1 MPSMPHTLRYCEWCA
16 WLSVPQADALAARL
30 AGRMQPDPR
39 GPYPLSDLYYDTP
52 ACGMARASLEAPR
65 RKELFRLRSHGQP
78 GPDAVVYAEIRRTL
92 DDAVCK
98 RRAAAPLAGLGRMLG
113 GELLPGCDAEV
124 QREIHWMVR
133 RYGIA
138 PRAWVGCERTAYTG
152 LAEPDLRITIDRKIR
167 WRADR
172 LEIGMGAGAGGAPL
186 RLEAGGSNAPPR
198 PVMLKLRFDRAV
210 PLWLSGLL
218 SELAIRPDGD
228 SKYIVCYRQHL
239 APVLQAER
247 RDALC

>member
-1 MPSMPHTLRYCEWCA
+1 MTGMPHTLRYCEWCA
-16 WLSVPQADALAARL
+16 WLTAPQADTLAAQL

-39 GPYPLSDLYYDTP
+39 GPYPLSDLYYDTS

-78 GPDAVVYAEIRRTL
+78 GPDAVAYAEIRRTL

-113 GELLPGCDAEV
+113 GEVLPGCDAEV
-124 QREIHWMVR
+124 QRELHWMVR

-152 LAEPDLRITIDRKIR
+152 LAEPDLRITIDRAIR

-172 LEIGMGAGAGGAPL
+172 LGLTGGADGAPL
-186 RLEAGGSNAPPR
+186 RFETGAPDAPPR

-218 SELAIRPDGD
+218 AGLAIRPGGL
-228 SKYIVCYRQHL
+228 SKYGVCYRQHL

-247 RDALC
+247 SDR

>member
-1 MPSMPHTLRYCEWCA
+1 MTGMPHTLRYCEWCA
-16 WLSVPQADALAARL
+16 WLTAPQADALAARL
-30 AGRMQPDPR
+30 AGRVQPDAR

-52 ACGMARASLEAPR
+52 ACGMARASLEEPR
-65 RKELFRLRSHGQP
+65 RKELFRLRSHGQL

-138 PRAWVGCERTAYTG
+138 PRVWIGCERTAYTG
-152 LAEPDLRITIDRKIR
+152 LAEPDLRITIDRAIR

-172 LEIGMGAGAGGAPL
+172 LGLTGGADGAPL
-186 RLEAGGSNAPPR
+186 RFETGAPDAPPR

-218 SELAIRPDGD
+218 AGLAIRPGGL
-228 SKYIVCYRQHL
+228 SKYGVCYRQHL

-247 RDALC
+247 SDR

>member
-78 GPDAVVYAEIRRTL
+78 GPDTVVYAEIRRTL

-98 RRAAAPLAGLGRMLG
+98 RRAAAPLARLSRLLG
-113 GELLPGCDAEV
+113 GEVLSGCDAQV
-124 QREIHWMVR
+124 QREIHGMVR

-152 LAEPDLRITIDRKIR
+152 LEDPALRITIDREIR

-172 LEIGMGAGAGGAPL
+172 LSLEAGTDGAPL
-186 RLEAGGSNAPPR
+186 EIETEAPAAPPR

>member
-1 MPSMPHTLRYCEWCA
+1 MPSLPHTLRYREWCA
-16 WLSVPQADALAARL
+16 WLTAPQADALAAHL
-30 AGRMQPDPR
+30 AGRMQPDAR
-39 GPYPLSDLYYDTP
+39 GSYPLSDLYYDTP
-52 ACGMARASLEAPR
+52 ACGMARASLEEPR

-92 DDAVCK
+92 DKAVCK
-98 RRAAAPLAGLGRMLG
+98 RRAAAPLAGLGQLLG
-113 GELLPGCDAEV
+113 GEVLPGCDAQV
-124 QREIHWMVR
+124 QREIHFLIR

-152 LAEPDLRITIDRKIR
+152 LAEPNLRITIDRAIR

-172 LEIGMGAGAGGAPL
+172 LGLEGGADGAPL
-186 RLEAGGSNAPPR
+186 RFETGAPNAPPR

-218 SELAIRPDGD
+218 AGLAVRPGGL
-228 SKYIVCYRQHL
+228 SKYGVCYRQHL

-247 RDALC
+247 SDR